1 MQESVKESP
10 FYLLYGRDPRL
21 PTTLDMDNNAK
32 QEIDVDT
39 YKGEMAI
46 KFDEAC
52 DLAQNNIKRAQRHQK
67 AYYDTNNQSHPDLK
81 SEIEYLCTCSQLRQ
95 QRTISLLDPFMAP
108 IEFYSKVILK

>member
-21 PTTLDMDNNAK
+21 LTTLDMDNNAK

-46 KFDEAC
+46 KFNETW
-52 DLAQNNIKRAQRHQK
+52 DLAQNNIKRAQKHQK
-67 AYYDTNNQSHPDLK
+67 AYYDKQSKLK
-81 SEIEYLCTCSQLRQ
+81 SEIKYLCTCLQLR
-95 QRTISLLDPFMAP
+95 
-108 IEFYSKVILK
+108 